1 MHFVTNLPAGRFGGR
16 TVHAPAILQDDGA
29 QGEDGRTD
37 TGRPGNYKRGGKE
50 ILSFDDEVR
59 TTDSRYSLDTG
70 KALQGRVDLSISDM
84 SVSDVGVYTC
94 SVLYSP
100 DRKNKDI
107 TVDVKERDNPSL
119 TCQIEETYKPC
130 MLIWENMQIFSSE
143 RKKTRILARPIGS
156 NNPKSAALELSAPT
170 TYLATMGSDNVIP
183 CEYTIEKPPVDPGF
197 FAVFWFFQ
205 GKEILSFDDEVR
217 TTDSRYSLDTGKA
230 LQGRVDLSISD
241 MSVSDV
247 GVYTCSVLYSPDRKN
262 KDITV
267 DVKGAALELSAPTT
281 YLATMGSDN
290 VIPCEYTIEKPPV
303 DPGFFAVFWFFQGK
317 EILSFDD
324 EVRTTDSRYS
334 LDTGKALQGRV
345 DLSISDMS
353 VSDVGVYTCS
363 VLYSPDRKNK
373 DITVDVKGK
382 EILSFDDEVRTT
394 DSRYSLDTE
403 KALQGRVDLS
413 ISDMSVSDVGVYTC
427 SVLYSPDR
435 KNKDITVDVK
445 DIEIKW
451 FRGSER
457 LSDVT
462 EDPPL
467 RNLDGTYSVNST
479 VTIPPTE
486 KDREQNVSCRVQH
499 ESLKQPL
506 QEDFQLGYTDNSA
519 TSGNRNLMIIIPV
532 VLGLLLLI
540 IIVIVLIIYF
550 KRKKQSTS
558 MREFHSES
566 NKDFVPVQACT
577 QGLLLQT
584 EIDHNPNTENTEGT
598 RDISSDSNGGT
609 SMREFHSESNKD
621 FVPVQAC
628 TQGLLLQTEIDHNP
642 NTENTEGTRDISS
655 DSNGGI
661 PAELRIGDIIVP
673 GLILNSRAQLECPIY
688 NYKLGEHTVEWYGK
702 KQDAEE
708 LIPIDDQRRLQ
719 IVDQNDNDA
728 WIAYLTLTPVK
739 REDDKMKYIC
749 KVKGSRQTVEA
760 SASTKELSVTE
771 QKSLLNNEKEK
782 SPKSP
787 EKNPSQK
794 TPDNHM
800 EAWDP
805 RWIKTLDKERN
816 PPALKNPGKEGFQ
829 SVNESSPIKE
839 IESPQIF
846 SETATQQET
855 KQLRNSYGHKITQRP
870 ENGKGQ
876 ELCPGNELP
885 GEEEME
891 EHSLSTNKTGNEK
904 KMRPLEESCTN
915 KEKEG
920 VNQENENQGTSHL
933 ITDFHSLKKDLIQKK
948 PLMSGGRPK
957 NREEQLGDGDNGETS
972 QLIQP
977 EGAEL
982 KEISTEWRP
991 ENSEEGSPGDG
1002 DNEETSLLNNS

>member
-1 MHFVTNLPAGRFGGR
+1 MA
-16 TVHAPAILQDDGA
+16 LQDNRRL
-29 QGEDGRTD
+29 QSES
-37 TGRPGNYKRGGKE
+37 E
-50 ILSFDDEVR
+50 
-59 TTDSRYSLDTG
+59 SRNRLYTSEEHG
-70 KALQGRVDLSISDM
+70 
-84 SVSDVGVYTC
+84 SVTC
-94 SVLYSP
+94 RSP
-100 DRKNKDI
+100 SSPADR
-107 TVDVKERDNPSL
+107 ERDNPSL

-130 MLIWENMQIFSSE
+130 MLIWENKYANFLIRE
-143 RKKTRILARPIGS
+143 EKARILARPIGS

-217 TTDSRYSLDTGKA
+217 TTDSRYSLDT
-230 LQGRVDLSISD
+230 
-241 MSVSDV
+241 
-247 GVYTCSVLYSPDRKN
+247 
-262 KDITV
+262 
-267 DVKGAALELSAPTT
+267 
-281 YLATMGSDN
+281 
-290 VIPCEYTIEKPPV
+290 
-303 DPGFFAVFWFFQGK
+303 
-317 EILSFDD
+317 
-324 EVRTTDSRYS
+324 
-334 LDTGKALQGRV
+334 
-345 DLSISDMS
+345 
-353 VSDVGVYTCS
+353 
-363 VLYSPDRKNK
+363 
-373 DITVDVKGK
+373 
-382 EILSFDDEVRTT
+382 
-394 DSRYSLDTE
+394 E

-445 DIEIKW
+445 APPQVAITSKTLNEKSVLLCSVTGFYPADIEIKW

-467 RNLDGTYSVNST
+467 RNLDGTYSVKST

-486 KDREQNVSCRVQH
+486 KDRESRTSH
-499 ESLKQPL
+499 QPL

-519 TSGNRNLMIIIPV
+519 TSGDQNLMIIIPV
-532 VLGLLLLI
+532 VLGLLLI

-550 KRKKQSTS
+550 KRKKQ
-558 MREFHSES
+558 
-566 NKDFVPVQACT
+566 K
-577 QGLLLQT
+577 
-584 EIDHNPNTENTEGT
+584 IDHNPNTENTEGT

-621 FVPVQAC
+621 FAPVQAC
-628 TQGLLLQTEIDHNP
+628 TQGLLLQT
-642 NTENTEGTRDISS
+642 
-655 DSNGGI
+655 GI
-661 PAELRIGDIIVP
+661 PAELKIGDIIVP
-673 GLILNSRAQLECPIY
+673 DRILNNRAELECPIY

-708 LIPIDDQRRLQ
+708 LIPKSDQRRLQ
-719 IVDQNDNDA
+719 TVDQNDNDA
-728 WIAYLTLTPVK
+728 WIAYLALTPVK

-760 SASTKELSVTE
+760 SASTKELCVTE

-805 RWIKTLDKERN
+805 RRIKTLDKERN
-816 PPALKNPGKEGFQ
+816 PPALKNLGKEGFQ
-829 SVNESSPIKE
+829 SVNESSQIKE
-839 IESPQIF
+839 IKIPLIF

-904 KMRPLEESCTN
+904 MRPLEESCTN
-915 KEKEG
+915 TEKEG
-920 VNQENENQGTSHL
+920 VNQENENQGTSHP
-933 ITDFHSLKKDLIQKK
+933 ITDLFTPQEIIASIGSSTEEGEEETINIRMSLTKEGSDTEET
-948 PLMSGGRPK
+948 SNEWRPK
-957 NREEQLGDGDNGETS
+957 NREGEPLGDGDNGENFTTDTTRWV
-972 QLIQP
+972 I
-977 EGAEL
+977 
-982 KEISTEWRP
+982 
-991 ENSEEGSPGDG
+991 
-1002 DNEETSLLNNS
+1002 